1 VRGAGGALSR
11 GYPLLGVAAAGRHGW
26 RQIEER
32 LTARGAGFHQP
43 CERDAQIVV
52 GRERVID
59 EVVERV
65 VAKLCPELRL
75 CLVCRVHLR
84 LGAGE
89 FRGHGRIGALV
100 VRPDGAACERRGDD
114 ERNAALEKRVKHFV
128 YPGREYGTL
137 PLPAA
142 PAPCAV

>member
-1 VRGAGGALSR
+1 MRSF
-11 GYPLLGVAAAGRHGW
+11 GVAAAGRHGW

-32 LTARGAGFHQP
+32 LTARRAGFHQP
-43 CERDAQIVV
+43 ASAMRQIVV

-75 CLVCRVHLR
+75 RLVCRVHRR

-89 FRGHGRIGALV
+89 FRGRGRIGALV
-100 VRPDGAACERRGDD
+100 VSARRRSLRATRDD
-114 ERNAALEKRVKHFV
+114 ERNAGA
-128 YPGREYGTL
+128 
-137 PLPAA
+137 
-142 PAPCAV
+142 